1 MKIFTH
7 STMLKKYIMQ
17 KGEIVLVKFPFT
29 DLSGTKVR
37 PALLLKMIDED
48 VLLMFI
54 TTNLLSNNGFDILV
68 QPSIQ
73 NGLKKTSLL
82 KVCKLITLHN
92 TLVYGRLGFLTKSIH
107 QKGIN
112 NLHKFLLID

>member
-1 MKIFTH
+1 
-7 STMLKKYIMQ
+7 MQ

-37 PALLLKMIDED
+37 PALLLKIIEED

-54 TTNLLSNNGFDILV
+54 TTNLLANNGFDIVL
-68 QPSIQ
+68 QPSLQ
-73 NGLKKTSLL
+73 NGLKRLSLL
-82 KVCKLITLHN
+82 KVCKLVVLNN
-92 TLVYGRLGFLTKSIH
+92 TLVYGRLGYLTKSIH

-112 NLHKFLLID
+112 NLHNYLLSD